1 MSLESINPFNLEKIK
16 SYPEMSS
23 SQIQTLLEDSQN
35 AFHTWRKTQFQ
46 ERAECF
52 RKLASLLKS
61 EADEHSFLIT
71 QEMGKLLGEAKAEVL
86 KCATVCEYYAANAEN
101 FLKEQKVSEKSFISY
116 QPLGVILSIMPWN
129 FPFWQVL
136 RFAAPTL
143 MAGNTAVLKHASN
156 VSGSAIALERLF
168 KEAGFSPN
176 VFRTLLVSSKSM
188 ETVIANPIVQ
198 AISLTGSTEAGKS
211 VASLA
216 GQYLKKC
223 VLELGGSDPY
233 IVCEDADLNLA
244 VDLCFKTRIMNAGQ
258 SCISGKRFIIHAS
271 IYEQFKSQL
280 LQKMKDLETG
290 DPLLPSTTLAPL
302 ASLKF
307 RDQLH
312 TQVLQ
317 AIDAGA
323 KLVLGGDY
331 PLARGAFYNP
341 TILENISTH
350 NPAYVQEF
358 FGPVACLYTFEKIE
372 EAIEIAN
379 GTPFGLGAGI
389 LTSNSI
395 VGEKIAK
402 EEIQAGSCFVNSFVR
417 SSPELPFGGMK
428 QSGYGRELSSFGI
441 YEFVNIKTV
450 SIA

>member
-1 MSLESINPFNLEKIK
+1 MDLQSINPFNLEKFK
-16 SYPEMSS
+16 SYPEMSPIEIQRILEE
-23 SQIQTLLEDSQN
+23 SQF
-35 AFHTWRKTQFQ
+35 AFESWRRTDFV
-46 ERAECF
+46 ERTELF
-52 RKLASLLKS
+52 RKIASLLKS
-61 EADEHSFLIT
+61 DADDYAFLIT
-71 QEMGKLLGEAKAEVL
+71 QEMGKLLSEAKAEVL
-86 KCATVCEYYAANAEN
+86 KCATVCEYYATHSEN
-101 FLKEQKVSEKSFISY
+101 FLKDQMVSEKSFVSF
-116 QPLGVILSIMPWN
+116 QPLGVILGIMPWN

-136 RFAAPTL
+136 RFATPTL
-143 MAGNTAVLKHASN
+143 MAGNTVILKHASN
-156 VSGSAIALERLF
+156 VSGSALAIEKLF
-168 KEAGFSPN
+168 IEAGFPKN
-176 VFRTLLVSSKSM
+176 VFRTILVSSQSM
-188 ETVIANPIVQ
+188 ESVIINPIVKG
-198 AISLTGSTEAGKS
+198 ISLTGSTEAGKS

-216 GQYLKKC
+216 GQHLKKC

-233 IVCEDADLNLA
+233 IICEDADLNLA
-244 VDLCFKTRIMNAGQ
+244 VDICFKTRLLNSGQ
-258 SCISGKRFIIHAS
+258 SCISGKRFIVHKS
-271 IYEQFKSQL
+271 LYEQFKSL
-280 LQKMKDLETG
+280 FKQKMQNLETG